1 MLKKT
6 LIALAVASVATAASA
21 ADVTD
26 TASALL
32 SKQGAVNTANVQ
44 IGNAA
49 SIGDVA
55 GDVLV
60 SLEAEYK
67 ADDLLYFDFAGGD
80 VDLAKSVIATDVQL
94 YKDATDAAAGDPATS
109 IGTMVLGLLPS
120 TTKNQLVM
128 RVTSLD
134 YKTPTDPANTTKFGM
149 LVLNGLTF
157 KTTTILSSGK
167 TTLDYRA
174 TTSSGV
180 EIDAGKDSVVTIF
193 EAKDQFS
200 ASVTKKF
207 NAIIDVNEQRLM
219 FVAPTDTDTKVT
231 DSVTVETKAV
241 AAPTGKVWALPA
253 AATKSDYIVH
263 GDFSFLGKVNDD
275 GTITTTKVTSSAD
288 TTPTVY
294 ADKIVT
300 SYAGLTANNIVVDI
314 SGESATAADK
324 ALSPQEF
331 TATTTVSYTDF
342 STKAGSVVLQDK
354 ADAGAWGLNGAI
366 VHVPFMPFRTG
377 YSPIISVSNTSN
389 QAGDIEVLVYHKSD
403 AAWVEP
409 TSYMLTTPAA
419 AEAMTNVT
427 AELQGLGID
436 GDVAFDVIVN
446 APSKAIAVSA
456 LYYNNGDRAV
466 LETHKRN

>member
-49 SIGDVA
+49 SVGDAA

-67 ADDLLYFDFAGGD
+67 PDDLLYFDFVGGD
-80 VDLAKSVIATDVQL
+80 VDLTASVITTDVQL
-94 YKDATDAAAGDPATS
+94 FAAPADGGALL
-109 IGTMVLGLLPS
+109 GTMVLGLLPS
-120 TTKNQLVM
+120 STKNQLVM

-134 YKTPTDPANTTKFGM
+134 YINSNDPLNTTKYGK
-149 LVLNGLTF
+149 LVVNGLTF
-157 KTTTILSSGK
+157 KTTSILSSGK

-174 TTSSGV
+174 ETSTGI
-180 EIDAGKDSVVTIF
+180 EIDAGKDSATIIF
-193 EAKDQFS
+193 EAKDQF
-200 ASVTKKF
+200 AAAVTHDLD
-207 NAIIDVNEQRLM
+207 ATIDVNEQRLK
-219 FVAPTDTDTKVT
+219 FVGTGVT
-231 DSVTVETKAV
+231 AYEDVVTVETTEN

-253 AATKSDYIVH
+253 TATKSDYVIH
-263 GDFSFLGKVNDD
+263 GDFSFLGEANDS
-275 GTITTTKVTSSAD
+275 GIITTSNVTSSAD
-288 TTPTVY
+288 AAPKVY

-300 SYAGLTANNIVVDI
+300 TYAGLTANTITIDI
-314 SGESATAADK
+314 SGETSGVADK

-331 TATTTVSYTDF
+331 TATTTVAYTDF
-342 STKAGSVVLQDK
+342 SSAAGSVILQDK

-366 VHVPFMPFRTG
+366 IHVPFMPFRDG
-377 YSPIISVSNTSN
+377 YSPIVSVSNTSN
-389 QAGDIEVLVYHKSD
+389 QDGDIEVLVYAKND
-403 AAWVEP
+403 ADWVEP
-409 TSYMLTTPAA
+409 TSYMLNTTAIA
-419 AEAMTNVT
+419 DAMTNIT
-427 AELQGLGID
+427 PELQSLGIN

-446 APSKAIAVSA
+446 APKQSIAVNA
-456 LYYNNGDRAV
+456 LYFNEGDRAV
-466 LETHKRN
+466 LETHSRN